1 MSDAADGPT
10 IGDLPLAAS
19 LPADQDP
26 ISLALIVHVQMLRV
40 LIVHVQMHRV
50 LIVLGLMGPGR
61 IGLGLIDLVMTG
73 RVAMLRVLIVRG
85 RIGPVL
91 TVLGP
96 MGPGLLVVLF
106 AVVVV
111 TVVLTVMGHATPG
124 RPDRIDPMTPHVM
137 MIRPLMRMSRRVS

>member
-1 MSDAADGPT
+1 
-10 IGDLPLAAS
+10 
-19 LPADQDP
+19 
-26 ISLALIVHVQMLRV
+26 
-40 LIVHVQMHRV
+40 MHRV
-50 LIVLGLMGPGR
+50 LIVR
-61 IGLGLIDLVMTG
+61 
-73 RVAMLRVLIVRG
+73 A
-85 RIGPVL
+85 RIGPVR

>member
-10 IGDLPLAAS
+10 IGDLLLAAS
-19 LPADQDP
+19 LPADPDP

-40 LIVHVQMHRV
+40 LIVR
-50 LIVLGLMGPGR
+50 GLMGPGR

-73 RVAMLRVLIVRG
+73 RVAMLRVLIVLG
-85 RIGPVL
+85 VMGPERIGPVL

-124 RPDRIDPMTPHVM
+124 RPDRIYPMTPHVM
-137 MIRPLMRMSRRVS
+137 MIRPLMRMSRRAS

>member
-1 MSDAADGPT
+1 M
-10 IGDLPLAAS
+10 LRV
-19 LPADQDP
+19 
-26 ISLALIVHVQMLRV
+26 LIVHVQMLRV
-40 LIVHVQMHRV
+40 LIV
-50 LIVLGLMGPGR
+50 LGLMGPER

-73 RVAMLRVLIVRG
+73 RVAMLRVLIVRA

-137 MIRPLMRMSRRVS
+137 MIRPLMRMSRRAS

>member
-26 ISLALIVHVQMLRV
+26 ISLALIVHVQM
-40 LIVHVQMHRV
+40 HRV
-50 LIVLGLMGPGR
+50 LIV
-61 IGLGLIDLVMTG
+61 LGLIDLVMTG
-73 RVAMLRVLIVRG
+73 RVAMLRVLIVRA
-85 RIGPVL
+85 RIGPVR